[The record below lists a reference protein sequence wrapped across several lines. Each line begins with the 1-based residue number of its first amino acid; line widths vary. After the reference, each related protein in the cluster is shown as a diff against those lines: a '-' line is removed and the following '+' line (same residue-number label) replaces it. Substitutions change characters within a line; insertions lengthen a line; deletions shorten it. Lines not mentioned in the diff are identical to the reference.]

1 MRAYER
7 FLNYVPVWTTSDE
20 TSDTV
25 PSADRELVLARML
38 VEEMK
43 GLGIADARVDDKGYV
58 YGHIPATPGCE
69 DKPSLGLVA
78 HMDTVADASGE
89 NIKPQIIENY
99 DGKDV
104 VLKGSGD
111 ILKVDEFPYL
121 AELKGRTLITTDGT
135 TLLGADDKAGIAEIL
150 TVAEEIIKEGLPHG
164 KICIGFTPDEE
175 IARGAK
181 HFDVEGFGADYAYT
195 LDGDEEGEIQ
205 FENFNASTA
214 FITIHGVSVHTG
226 SAKDVMVNSQTIATE
241 IHQML
246 PVNERPETT
255 EGYEGFYHL
264 VSVQGNVTTTKMKY
278 FIRDFDRRSFDARA
292 QKLRDIAEEM
302 NKKYGEGKVKVEIVE
317 SYYNMREKIEPC
329 MQLID
334 YAKAAIEHAGI
345 TPIVSPVRGGTDGAR
360 LSFKGLPCPNLGTGG
375 HAFHGVFEHIT
386 VEGMEKSEDRIL
398 FWRMVFFVT
407 LICCI
412 MGMYNKNPFT
422 FAMNVI
428 TPVVLTA
435 LGIIMLKLA
444 ECERAKESGK

>member
-302 NKKYGEGKVKVEIVE
+302 NKKYGEGKVEVEIVE

-334 YAKAAIEHAGI
+334 YAKEACKEAGVEPDI
-345 TPIVSPVRGGTDGAR
+345 APIRGGTDGAR
-360 LSFKGLPCPNLGTGG
+360 LSFVGLPCPNLGTGG
-375 HAFHGVFEHIT
+375 DGFHGPLEHIT
-386 VEGMEKSEDRIL
+386 VEGMDLSVEI
-398 FWRMVFFVT
+398 
-407 LICCI
+407 I
-412 MGMYNKNPFT
+412 KN
-422 FAMNVI
+422 
-428 TPVVLTA
+428 
-435 LGIIMLKLA
+435 IIKKM
-444 ECERAKESGK
+444 

>member
-214 FITIHGVSVHTG
+214 FITIYGVSVHTG

-302 NKKYGEGKVKVEIVE
+302 NKKYGEGKVEVEIVE

-386 VEGMEKSEDRIL
+386 VEGMDKA
-398 FWRMVFFVT
+398 V
-407 LICCI
+407 LIVKDI
-412 MGMYNKNPFT
+412 IRQ
-422 FAMNVI
+422 FA
-428 TPVVLTA
+428 
-435 LGIIMLKLA
+435 
-444 ECERAKESGK
+444 E

>member
-58 YGHIPATPGCE
+58 YGHIPAPPGCE

-302 NKKYGEGKVKVEIVE
+302 NKKYGEGKVEVEIVE

-386 VEGMEKSEDRIL
+386 VEGMDKA
-398 FWRMVFFVT
+398 V
-407 LICCI
+407 LIVKDI
-412 MGMYNKNPFT
+412 IRQ
-422 FAMNVI
+422 FA
-428 TPVVLTA
+428 
-435 LGIIMLKLA
+435 
-444 ECERAKESGK
+444 E

>member
-69 DKPSLGLVA
+69 DKPSLGLIA

-150 TVAEEIIKEGLPHG
+150 TVSEEIIKEGLPHG

-302 NKKYGEGKVKVEIVE
+302 NKKYGEGKVEVEIVE

-386 VEGMEKSEDRIL
+386 VEGMDKA
-398 FWRMVFFVT
+398 V
-407 LICCI
+407 LIVKDI
-412 MGMYNKNPFT
+412 IRQ
-422 FAMNVI
+422 FA
-428 TPVVLTA
+428 
-435 LGIIMLKLA
+435 
-444 ECERAKESGK
+444 E

>member
-1 MRAYER
+1 MRTYER

-58 YGHIPATPGCE
+58 YGHIPATHGCE

-386 VEGMEKSEDRIL
+386 VEGMDKA
-398 FWRMVFFVT
+398 V
-407 LICCI
+407 LIVKDI
-412 MGMYNKNPFT
+412 IRQ
-422 FAMNVI
+422 FA
-428 TPVVLTA
+428 
-435 LGIIMLKLA
+435 
-444 ECERAKESGK
+444 E

>member
-43 GLGIADARVDDKGYV
+43 GLGIVDARVDDKGYV

-278 FIRDFDRRSFDARA
+278 FIRDFDRRSFDAKA

-302 NKKYGEGKVKVEIVE
+302 NKKYGEGKVEVEIVE

-386 VEGMEKSEDRIL
+386 VEGMDKA
-398 FWRMVFFVT
+398 V
-407 LICCI
+407 LIVKDI
-412 MGMYNKNPFT
+412 IRQ
-422 FAMNVI
+422 FA
-428 TPVVLTA
+428 
-435 LGIIMLKLA
+435 
-444 ECERAKESGK
+444 E

>member
-20 TSDTV
+20 TSDTA

-111 ILKVDEFPYL
+111 ILKVEEFPYL

-292 QKLRDIAEEM
+292 QKLRDITEEM
-302 NKKYGEGKVKVEIVE
+302 NKKYGEGKVEVEIVE

-386 VEGMEKSEDRIL
+386 VEGMDKA
-398 FWRMVFFVT
+398 V
-407 LICCI
+407 LIVKDI
-412 MGMYNKNPFT
+412 IRQ
-422 FAMNVI
+422 FA
-428 TPVVLTA
+428 
-435 LGIIMLKLA
+435 
-444 ECERAKESGK
+444 E

>member
-78 HMDTVADASGE
+78 HMDSVADASGE

-302 NKKYGEGKVKVEIVE
+302 NKKYGEGKVEVEIVE

-386 VEGMEKSEDRIL
+386 VEGMDKA
-398 FWRMVFFVT
+398 V
-407 LICCI
+407 LIVKDI
-412 MGMYNKNPFT
+412 IRQ
-422 FAMNVI
+422 FA
-428 TPVVLTA
+428 
-435 LGIIMLKLA
+435 
-444 ECERAKESGK
+444 E

>member
-278 FIRDFDRRSFDARA
+278 FICDFDRRSFDARA

-302 NKKYGEGKVKVEIVE
+302 NKKYGEGKVEVEIVE

-386 VEGMEKSEDRIL
+386 VEGMDKA
-398 FWRMVFFVT
+398 V
-407 LICCI
+407 LIVKDI
-412 MGMYNKNPFT
+412 IRQ
-422 FAMNVI
+422 FA
-428 TPVVLTA
+428 
-435 LGIIMLKLA
+435 
-444 ECERAKESGK
+444 E

>member
-43 GLGIADARVDDKGYV
+43 SLGIADARVDDKGYV

-302 NKKYGEGKVKVEIVE
+302 NKKYGEGKVEVEIVE

-345 TPIVSPVRGGTDGAR
+345 IPIVSPVRGGTDGAR

-386 VEGMEKSEDRIL
+386 VEGMDKA
-398 FWRMVFFVT
+398 V
-407 LICCI
+407 LIVKDI
-412 MGMYNKNPFT
+412 IRQ
-422 FAMNVI
+422 FA
-428 TPVVLTA
+428 
-435 LGIIMLKLA
+435 
-444 ECERAKESGK
+444 E

>member
-43 GLGIADARVDDKGYV
+43 GLEIADARVDDKGYV

-246 PVNERPETT
+246 PGNERPETT

-302 NKKYGEGKVKVEIVE
+302 NKKYGEGKVEVEIVE

-386 VEGMEKSEDRIL
+386 VEGMDKA
-398 FWRMVFFVT
+398 V
-407 LICCI
+407 LIVKDI
-412 MGMYNKNPFT
+412 IRQ
-422 FAMNVI
+422 FA
-428 TPVVLTA
+428 
-435 LGIIMLKLA
+435 
-444 ECERAKESGK
+444 E

>member
-302 NKKYGEGKVKVEIVE
+302 NKKYGEGKVEVEIVE

-334 YAKAAIEHAGI
+334 YAKTAIEHAGI

-386 VEGMEKSEDRIL
+386 VEGMDKA
-398 FWRMVFFVT
+398 V
-407 LICCI
+407 LIVKDI
-412 MGMYNKNPFT
+412 IRQ
-422 FAMNVI
+422 FA
-428 TPVVLTA
+428 
-435 LGIIMLKLA
+435 
-444 ECERAKESGK
+444 E

>member
-302 NKKYGEGKVKVEIVE
+302 NKKYGEGKVEVEIVE

-375 HAFHGVFEHIT
+375 HAFHGVFEHVT
-386 VEGMEKSEDRIL
+386 VEGMDKA
-398 FWRMVFFVT
+398 V
-407 LICCI
+407 LIVKDI
-412 MGMYNKNPFT
+412 IRQ
-422 FAMNVI
+422 FA
-428 TPVVLTA
+428 
-435 LGIIMLKLA
+435 
-444 ECERAKESGK
+444 E

>member
-150 TVAEEIIKEGLPHG
+150 TVAEEIIKKGLPHG

-302 NKKYGEGKVKVEIVE
+302 NKKYGEGKVEVEIVE

-386 VEGMEKSEDRIL
+386 VEGMDKA
-398 FWRMVFFVT
+398 V
-407 LICCI
+407 LIVKDI
-412 MGMYNKNPFT
+412 IRQ
-422 FAMNVI
+422 FA
-428 TPVVLTA
+428 
-435 LGIIMLKLA
+435 
-444 ECERAKESGK
+444 E

>member
-181 HFDVEGFGADYAYT
+181 HFDVEGLGADYAYT

-302 NKKYGEGKVKVEIVE
+302 NKKYGEGKVEVEIVE

-386 VEGMEKSEDRIL
+386 VEGMDKA
-398 FWRMVFFVT
+398 V
-407 LICCI
+407 LIVKDI
-412 MGMYNKNPFT
+412 IRQ
-422 FAMNVI
+422 FA
-428 TPVVLTA
+428 
-435 LGIIMLKLA
+435 
-444 ECERAKESGK
+444 E

>member
-302 NKKYGEGKVKVEIVE
+302 NKKYGEGKVEVEIVE

-398 FWRMVFFVT
+398 LQRMVF
-407 LICCI
+407 ICDTDLL
-412 MGMYNKNPFT
+412 YNG
-422 FAMNVI
+422 NV
-428 TPVVLTA
+428 
-435 LGIIMLKLA
+435 
-444 ECERAKESGK
+444 

>member
-99 DGKDV
+99 VGKDV

-302 NKKYGEGKVKVEIVE
+302 NKKYGEGKVEVEIVE

-386 VEGMEKSEDRIL
+386 VEGMDKA
-398 FWRMVFFVT
+398 V
-407 LICCI
+407 LIVKDI
-412 MGMYNKNPFT
+412 IRQ
-422 FAMNVI
+422 FA
-428 TPVVLTA
+428 
-435 LGIIMLKLA
+435 
-444 ECERAKESGK
+444 E

>member
-135 TLLGADDKAGIAEIL
+135 TLLGADDKAGIVEIL

-302 NKKYGEGKVKVEIVE
+302 NKKYGEGKVEVEIVE

-386 VEGMEKSEDRIL
+386 VEGMDKA
-398 FWRMVFFVT
+398 V
-407 LICCI
+407 LIVKDI
-412 MGMYNKNPFT
+412 IRQ
-422 FAMNVI
+422 FA
-428 TPVVLTA
+428 
-435 LGIIMLKLA
+435 
-444 ECERAKESGK
+444 E

>member
-38 VEEMK
+38 VEELK
-43 GLGIADARVDDKGYV
+43 GLGITDARVDDKGYV

-69 DKPSLGLVA
+69 NKPSLGLVA

-111 ILKVDEFPYL
+111 ILKVEEFPYL

-302 NKKYGEGKVKVEIVE
+302 NKKYGEGKVEVEIVE

-386 VEGMEKSEDRIL
+386 VEGMDKA
-398 FWRMVFFVT
+398 V
-407 LICCI
+407 LIVKDI
-412 MGMYNKNPFT
+412 IRQ
-422 FAMNVI
+422 FA
-428 TPVVLTA
+428 
-435 LGIIMLKLA
+435 
-444 ECERAKESGK
+444 E

>member
-302 NKKYGEGKVKVEIVE
+302 NKKYGEGKVEVEIVE

-345 TPIVSPVRGGTDGAR
+345 TPIVSPVRGGTDAAR

-386 VEGMEKSEDRIL
+386 VEGMDKA
-398 FWRMVFFVT
+398 V
-407 LICCI
+407 LIVKDI
-412 MGMYNKNPFT
+412 IRQ
-422 FAMNVI
+422 FA
-428 TPVVLTA
+428 
-435 LGIIMLKLA
+435 
-444 ECERAKESGK
+444 E

>member
-111 ILKVDEFPYL
+111 IMKLDKIPYL

-302 NKKYGEGKVKVEIVE
+302 NKKYGEGKVEVEIVE

-334 YAKAAIEHAGI
+334 YAKAAIEHVGI

-386 VEGMEKSEDRIL
+386 VEGMDKA
-398 FWRMVFFVT
+398 V
-407 LICCI
+407 LIVKDI
-412 MGMYNKNPFT
+412 IRQ
-422 FAMNVI
+422 FA
-428 TPVVLTA
+428 
-435 LGIIMLKLA
+435 
-444 ECERAKESGK
+444 E

>member
-302 NKKYGEGKVKVEIVE
+302 TKKYGEGKVKVEIVE

-386 VEGMEKSEDRIL
+386 VEGMDKA
-398 FWRMVFFVT
+398 V
-407 LICCI
+407 LIVKDI
-412 MGMYNKNPFT
+412 IRQ
-422 FAMNVI
+422 FA
-428 TPVVLTA
+428 
-435 LGIIMLKLA
+435 
-444 ECERAKESGK
+444 E

>member
-302 NKKYGEGKVKVEIVE
+302 NKKYGKGKVEVEIVE

-386 VEGMEKSEDRIL
+386 VEGMDKA
-398 FWRMVFFVT
+398 V
-407 LICCI
+407 LIVKDI
-412 MGMYNKNPFT
+412 IRQ
-422 FAMNVI
+422 FA
-428 TPVVLTA
+428 
-435 LGIIMLKLA
+435 
-444 ECERAKESGK
+444 E

>member
-302 NKKYGEGKVKVEIVE
+302 NKKYGEGKVEVEIVE

-398 FWRMVFFVT
+398 LRRMVF
-407 LICCI
+407 ICDTDLL
-412 MGMYNKNPFT
+412 YNG
-422 FAMNVI
+422 NV
-428 TPVVLTA
+428 
-435 LGIIMLKLA
+435 
-444 ECERAKESGK
+444 

>member
-58 YGHIPATPGCE
+58 YGHIPATHGCE

-205 FENFNASTA
+205 FENFNASTS

-302 NKKYGEGKVKVEIVE
+302 NKKYGEGKVEVEIVE

-386 VEGMEKSEDRIL
+386 VEGMDKA
-398 FWRMVFFVT
+398 V
-407 LICCI
+407 LIVKDI
-412 MGMYNKNPFT
+412 IRQ
-422 FAMNVI
+422 FA
-428 TPVVLTA
+428 
-435 LGIIMLKLA
+435 
-444 ECERAKESGK
+444 E

>member
-58 YGHIPATPGCE
+58 YGHIPATHGCE

-334 YAKAAIEHAGI
+334 YAKEACKEAGVEPDI
-345 TPIVSPVRGGTDGAR
+345 APIRGGTDGAR
-360 LSFKGLPCPNLGTGG
+360 LSFVGLPCPNLGTGG
-375 HAFHGVFEHIT
+375 DGFHGPFEHIT
-386 VEGMEKSEDRIL
+386 VEGMDLSVEI
-398 FWRMVFFVT
+398 
-407 LICCI
+407 I
-412 MGMYNKNPFT
+412 KN
-422 FAMNVI
+422 
-428 TPVVLTA
+428 
-435 LGIIMLKLA
+435 IIKKM
-444 ECERAKESGK
+444 

>member
-302 NKKYGEGKVKVEIVE
+302 NKKYGEGKVEVEIVE

-360 LSFKGLPCPNLGTGG
+360 LSFKGLQCPNLGTGG

-386 VEGMEKSEDRIL
+386 VEGMDKA
-398 FWRMVFFVT
+398 V
-407 LICCI
+407 LIVKDI
-412 MGMYNKNPFT
+412 IRQ
-422 FAMNVI
+422 FA
-428 TPVVLTA
+428 
-435 LGIIMLKLA
+435 
-444 ECERAKESGK
+444 E

>member
-89 NIKPQIIENY
+89 KIKPQIIENY

-278 FIRDFDRRSFDARA
+278 FIRDFDCRSFDARA

-302 NKKYGEGKVKVEIVE
+302 NKKYGEGKVEVEIVE

-386 VEGMEKSEDRIL
+386 VEGMDKA
-398 FWRMVFFVT
+398 V
-407 LICCI
+407 LIVKDI
-412 MGMYNKNPFT
+412 IRQ
-422 FAMNVI
+422 FA
-428 TPVVLTA
+428 
-435 LGIIMLKLA
+435 
-444 ECERAKESGK
+444 E

>member
-302 NKKYGEGKVKVEIVE
+302 NKKYGEGKVEVEIVE

-345 TPIVSPVRGGTDGAR
+345 TPIVSPVRGGTDGAS

-386 VEGMEKSEDRIL
+386 VEGMDKA
-398 FWRMVFFVT
+398 V
-407 LICCI
+407 LIVKDI
-412 MGMYNKNPFT
+412 IRQ
-422 FAMNVI
+422 FA
-428 TPVVLTA
+428 
-435 LGIIMLKLA
+435 
-444 ECERAKESGK
+444 E

>member
-43 GLGIADARVDDKGYV
+43 GLEIADARVDDKGYV

-292 QKLRDIAEEM
+292 QKLRDIVEEM
-302 NKKYGEGKVKVEIVE
+302 NKKYGEGKVEVEIVE

-386 VEGMEKSEDRIL
+386 VEGMDKA
-398 FWRMVFFVT
+398 V
-407 LICCI
+407 LIVKDI
-412 MGMYNKNPFT
+412 IRQ
-422 FAMNVI
+422 FA
-428 TPVVLTA
+428 
-435 LGIIMLKLA
+435 
-444 ECERAKESGK
+444 E

>member
-302 NKKYGEGKVKVEIVE
+302 NKKYGEGKVEVEIVE

-375 HAFHGVFEHIT
+375 HEFHGVFEHIT
-386 VEGMEKSEDRIL
+386 VEGMDKA
-398 FWRMVFFVT
+398 V
-407 LICCI
+407 LIVKDI
-412 MGMYNKNPFT
+412 IRQ
-422 FAMNVI
+422 FA
-428 TPVVLTA
+428 
-435 LGIIMLKLA
+435 
-444 ECERAKESGK
+444 E

>member
-38 VEEMK
+38 VEERK

-386 VEGMEKSEDRIL
+386 VEGMDKA
-398 FWRMVFFVT
+398 V
-407 LICCI
+407 LIVKDI
-412 MGMYNKNPFT
+412 IRQ
-422 FAMNVI
+422 FA
-428 TPVVLTA
+428 
-435 LGIIMLKLA
+435 
-444 ECERAKESGK
+444 E

>member
-7 FLNYVPVWTTSDE
+7 FLNYVSVWTTSDE

-302 NKKYGEGKVKVEIVE
+302 NKKYGEGKVEVEIVE

-386 VEGMEKSEDRIL
+386 VEGMDKA
-398 FWRMVFFVT
+398 V
-407 LICCI
+407 LIVKDI
-412 MGMYNKNPFT
+412 IRQ
-422 FAMNVI
+422 FA
-428 TPVVLTA
+428 
-435 LGIIMLKLA
+435 
-444 ECERAKESGK
+444 E

>member
-43 GLGIADARVDDKGYV
+43 GIGIADARVDDKGYV

-302 NKKYGEGKVKVEIVE
+302 NKKYGEGKVEVEIVE

-386 VEGMEKSEDRIL
+386 VEGMDKA
-398 FWRMVFFVT
+398 V
-407 LICCI
+407 LIVKDI
-412 MGMYNKNPFT
+412 IRQ
-422 FAMNVI
+422 FA
-428 TPVVLTA
+428 
-435 LGIIMLKLA
+435 
-444 ECERAKESGK
+444 E

>member
-7 FLNYVPVWTTSDE
+7 FLNNVPVWTTSDE

-43 GLGIADARVDDKGYV
+43 GFGIADARVDDKGYV

-302 NKKYGEGKVKVEIVE
+302 NKKYGEGKVEVEIVE

-386 VEGMEKSEDRIL
+386 VEGMDKA
-398 FWRMVFFVT
+398 V
-407 LICCI
+407 LIVKDI
-412 MGMYNKNPFT
+412 IRQ
-422 FAMNVI
+422 FA
-428 TPVVLTA
+428 
-435 LGIIMLKLA
+435 
-444 ECERAKESGK
+444 E

>member
-1 MRAYER
+1 MLFRSMRAYER

-302 NKKYGEGKVKVEIVE
+302 NKKYGEGKVEVEIVE

-386 VEGMEKSEDRIL
+386 VEGMDKA
-398 FWRMVFFVT
+398 V
-407 LICCI
+407 LIVKDI
-412 MGMYNKNPFT
+412 IRQ
-422 FAMNVI
+422 FA
-428 TPVVLTA
+428 
-435 LGIIMLKLA
+435 
-444 ECERAKESGK
+444 E

>member
-302 NKKYGEGKVKVEIVE
+302 NKKYGEGKVEVEIVE

-334 YAKAAIEHAGI
+334 YAKVAIEHVGI

-386 VEGMEKSEDRIL
+386 VEGMDKA
-398 FWRMVFFVT
+398 V
-407 LICCI
+407 LIVKDI
-412 MGMYNKNPFT
+412 IRQ
-422 FAMNVI
+422 FA
-428 TPVVLTA
+428 
-435 LGIIMLKLA
+435 
-444 ECERAKESGK
+444 E